1 MKNIKR
7 KLFLFASALVMLTSV
22 AFTTDTDRFEMAK
35 NLDIFASIYRE
46 LNLHYVDETDPGK
59 LMKTGIDAMLESLDP
74 YTNFYPESEIEDFQM
89 MSTGQYGGIGSTI
102 HKSGESIIISEPYEG
117 FPAQKSGLR
126 AGDKIIEVSG
136 ESTKGKSTGDLS
148 KILKGEPGSKVK
160 LKIERPGTTGIL
172 EMEITREEIQ
182 MKSVPYY
189 GMLKN
194 NIGYIKLNS
203 FTDKCGKEVKEAL
216 EKLQKDGPLAGLI
229 FDLRDN
235 GGGLL
240 RESID
245 IVNLFVDKGTLV
257 VETKGKY
264 SNSSESKKTL
274 NTPIAPNLPLTI
286 LINEHSA
293 SASEIVSGSL
303 QDLDRAVIIGQK
315 SYGKGLVQG
324 TYKLSYNSML
334 KVTIAKYYTP
344 SGRCIQAID
353 YAHKDDKG
361 KAITIADSLK
371 TFFKTKSGRPVMDG
385 GGIKPDVE
393 AAEIEGN
400 PLVSALISKDLIFD
414 FVTLY
419 RLKHDSIAPAKIFQ
433 VTDATYNE
441 FMEFLKDKDYS
452 YTSESE
458 KTLSEFKKTS
468 EKEEFYALL
477 KPEYDAL
484 QLKLNAQ
491 KKKDLSL
498 YKDLIAQLI
507 KEEIVSRYYYQT
519 GRIEASLY
527 NDKFID
533 KAMEVLLAPEK
544 YSAIL
549 QPVKQ

>member
-1 MKNIKR
+1 MNKIKN
-7 KLFLFASALVMLTSV
+7 KLFLGISVVVMLTSV
-22 AFTTDTDRFEMAK
+22 AFTSDTDRFEMAK
-35 NLDIFASIYRE
+35 NLDIFASMYRE
-46 LNLHYVDETDPGK
+46 LNLHYVDQTDPGK

-74 YTNFYPESEIEDFQM
+74 YTNFYPESEIEDFQLM
-89 MSTGQYGGIGSTI
+89 TTGQYGGIGSTI
-102 HKSGESIIISEPYEG
+102 HKAGEAIIISEPYEG
-117 FPAQKSGLR
+117 FPAQKAGLR
-126 AGDKIIEVSG
+126 AGDKILEVGG
-136 ESTKGKSTGDLS
+136 ESTKGKSTADLS

-160 LKIERPGTTGIL
+160 LKIERPGTTDII

-194 NIGYIKLNS
+194 NVGYIKLNS
-203 FTDKCGKEVKEAL
+203 FTDKCGKDVKEAL
-216 EKLQKDGPLAGLI
+216 EKLQKNGPLAGLI

-245 IVNLFVDKGTLV
+245 IVNLFVEKGTLV
-257 VETKGKY
+257 VETKGRF

-303 QDLDRAVIIGQK
+303 QDLDRAVIIGEK

-371 TFFKTKSGRPVMDG
+371 MFFKTKNGRPVMDG
-385 GGIKPDVE
+385 GGIKPDID
-393 AAEIEGN
+393 AKAEESN
-400 PLVSALISKDLIFD
+400 PIVASLISKDLIFD
-414 FVTLY
+414 FVTQY

-433 VTDATYNE
+433 LTDATYNDFLE
-441 FMEFLKDKDYS
+441 FIKDKDYS

-458 KTLSEFKKTS
+458 KVLNSFKKTS
-468 EKEEFYALL
+468 EKEEFYKLL
-477 KPEYDAL
+477 QPEYDAL
-484 QLKLNAQ
+484 QQKLAAQ

-498 YKDLIAQLI
+498 YKNIISQML

-527 NDKFID
+527 NDRYID
-533 KAMEVLLAPEK
+533 KAMEVLLSQEK
-544 YSAIL
+544 YKAVL
-549 QPVKQ
+549 QPVK